1 LNEVLAAGSLAMAFS
16 KTLLGLLTVGAV
28 AVSDL
33 AVSSLDLEH
42 EAKPIAKVVSLLES
56 MSNKLEEDQKA
67 DEEMKEKLDCWCKQN
82 SKEKLEAAQAAKEKV
97 EGLTALV
104 NQLGPKIEQLGTELR
119 TATKELNQNKATLKT
134 AETIREEQVKAFKED
149 EASLMTAIDSVAKAK
164 EALNASA
171 SGEMQSVYSA
181 SLVQQPRMHQL
192 AENLQKVLEG
202 RGALAYSKMSN
213 GDKMILTDFIK
224 KPVQFV
230 KGAGGAFLQKSMGKS
245 REPSSSSI
253 VGILQAMADD
263 FAEDLQKELEE
274 EKANQKSY
282 KELTAAKSQEV
293 KALDEQITAKTQEKA
308 ESESTLQVS
317 KEDIKATSKSRKADL
332 KFGAA
337 VEKHCTG
344 SDEKYQERSS
354 TRAAEMQA
362 VSKALEVFQGDENR
376 SLLRKSVSLLQLDT
390 TTISVKKMSSFLLQQ
405 GRKLGAEQLVTLGLE
420 GKLDSFTVVKEKIQE
435 MTSVLTKQKA
445 DEAAHKEMCV
455 DDLNENALTTEDK
468 DGMKNRTEN
477 KIVLLK
483 AKIGGCEQD
492 VSSLR
497 AEIAELGKQIQIA
510 GQTRQKENAKFQTEA
525 TEQSQTQMI
534 LKKAVQ
540 FLRKFYSSASL
551 VQIRRHGDE
560 PAALGNPEGFQDY
573 QKNAGGQG
581 VIALIETIAE
591 DAHKLEMEA
600 IQDEQ
605 DSQASYE
612 DFTAQTSATIKA
624 KQSEVD
630 GKMKE
635 MAEAKND
642 KAEAE
647 SSRESTLSELDE
659 LFEAK
664 MALHKECDFF
674 VTNFQVRQKALG
686 DEIEALGQAAAIL
699 AGAK

>member
-1 LNEVLAAGSLAMAFS
+1 MAFS
-16 KTLLGLLTVGAV
+16 KTLLGLFTVGAV
-28 AVSDL
+28 AVTDL

-67 DEEMKEKLDCWCKQN
+67 DEEMKEKLDCWCNQN

-104 NQLGPKIEQLGTELR
+104 NQLGPKIEQLGTEIR

-134 AETIREEQVKAFKED
+134 ADTIREEQVKAFKED

-213 GDKMILTDFIK
+213 GDKMLLNDFIK

-230 KGAGGAFLQKSMGKS
+230 KGGAFLQKSMANS
-245 REPSSSSI
+245 RDPTSSSI

-274 EKANQKSY
+274 EKTNQKSY

-293 KALDEQITAKTQEKA
+293 KALEEQITAKTQEKA
-308 ESESTLQVS
+308 ESESTLEVS
-317 KEDIKATSKSRKADL
+317 KEDIKATSKSREADL

-354 TRAAEMQA
+354 TRAAEIQA
-362 VSKALEVFQGDENR
+362 VSKALETFRGDETR

-390 TTISVKKMSSFLLQQ
+390 TTISAKKKMSSFLLQQ
-405 GRKLGAEQLVTLGLE
+405 GRKLGAEKLVTLGLE

-445 DEAAHKEMCV
+445 DEAAHREMCV

-468 DGMKNRTEN
+468 DGMKNRTED

-492 VSSLR
+492 
-497 AEIAELGKQIQIA
+497 
-510 GQTRQKENAKFQTEA
+510 
-525 TEQSQTQMI
+525 
-534 LKKAVQ
+534 
-540 FLRKFYSSASL
+540 
-551 VQIRRHGDE
+551 
-560 PAALGNPEGFQDY
+560 
-573 QKNAGGQG
+573 
-581 VIALIETIAE
+581 
-591 DAHKLEMEA
+591 
-600 IQDEQ
+600 
-605 DSQASYE
+605 
-612 DFTAQTSATIKA
+612 
-624 KQSEVD
+624 
-630 GKMKE
+630 
-635 MAEAKND
+635 
-642 KAEAE
+642 
-647 SSRESTLSELDE
+647 
-659 LFEAK
+659 
-664 MALHKECDFF
+664 
-674 VTNFQVRQKALG
+674 
-686 DEIEALGQAAAIL
+686 
-699 AGAK
+699 